1 MFLIG
6 VPLLIIP
13 FAVYNIAA
21 FYNPEIEWTKP
32 LAPIHIV
39 SGGDWAMSPG
49 DILVVFAILIL
60 FFELVKSTRIGLR
73 TIINHMLSAVL
84 FAAIL
89 IEFLLVKEAATATF
103 FILLVISF
111 VDVLAGFT
119 ITIRTAQRN
128 IEFDNADKITS

>member
-1 MFLIG
+1 MFLLG

-13 FAVYNIAA
+13 FAIYNIVS
-21 FYNPEIEWTKP
+21 FFMREVSWVEP
-32 LAPIHIV
+32 LPPIQMI
-39 SGGDWAMSPG
+39 SGGAWEMSWG
-49 DILVVFAILIL
+49 DILVVFSIAILFI
-60 FFELVKSTRIGLR
+60 ELVKSTRSGMR

-89 IEFLLVKEAATATF
+89 IEFLLVKEAATAAF
-103 FILLVISF
+103 FILLMISF

-128 IEFDNADKITS
+128 IELDADKAN

>member
-13 FAVYNIAA
+13 FAIYNIVA
-21 FYNPEIEWTKP
+21 FFMRDVSWVEP
-32 LAPIHIV
+32 LPPIQMI
-39 SGGDWAMSPG
+39 SGGKWEMSWG
-49 DILVVFAILIL
+49 DILIVFSILIL
-60 FFELVKSTRIGLR
+60 FVELVKSTRLGLR

-84 FAAIL
+84 FAVML
-89 IEFLLVKEAATATF
+89 IEFLLVKEAATAAF
-103 FILLVISF
+103 FILVVISF

-128 IEFDNADKITS
+128 IELDADKAS